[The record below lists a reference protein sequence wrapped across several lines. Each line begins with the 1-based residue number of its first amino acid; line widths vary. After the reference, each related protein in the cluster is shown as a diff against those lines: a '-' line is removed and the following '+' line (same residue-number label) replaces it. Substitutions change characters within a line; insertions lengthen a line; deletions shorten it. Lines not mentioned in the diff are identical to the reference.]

1 MDFPKKKLFECLQK
15 GFETMRP
22 KYSKDQ
28 IVTLKNFI
36 PPLLSGSQVAIKDV
50 RDTGRQ
56 FMYQVESVEYSAEP
70 KWVHQDDLQAPLEVM
85 S

>member
-1 MDFPKKKLFECLQK
+1 
-15 GFETMRP
+15 MRP
-22 KYSKDQ
+22 KFSVNQ
-28 IVTLKNFI
+28 IVTLKNFT

-56 FMYQVESVEYSAEP
+56 FMYQVESVEYSAEQ
-70 KWVHQDDLQAPLEVM
+70 KWVREGDLQAPLEVF

>member
-1 MDFPKKKLFECLQK
+1 
-15 GFETMRP
+15 MRP
-22 KYSKDQ
+22 KYTKNQ

-56 FMYQVESVEYSAEP
+56 FMYQVESVEYSAEQ
-70 KWVHQDDLQAPLEVM
+70 KWVHEADLQAPLEVM